1 MQTTRSISITATL
14 VLAVFAVS
22 GCSFLVTSG
31 PDSTTVKQTCVTS
44 KAPVVIDVAMAIAA
58 GTMSLVAFSDAGSGG
73 DEADLMPVI
82 GAGFLIPT
90 ALSIG
95 SAAYGNWRTNQCESA
110 RRRETMR

>member
-1 MQTTRSISITATL
+1 MQTTRSISITAAL
-14 VLAVFAVS
+14 ALAVFALS

-44 KAPVVIDVAMAIAA
+44 KVPVVIDVALAIAA
-58 GTMSLVAFSDAGSGG
+58 GSMSLAAFSESGGGG

-95 SAAYGNWRTNQCESA
+95 SAAYGIRKTNRCAAAQH
-110 RRRETMR
+110 RENTK